1 MELSK
6 AFNTRNHSLLLAKLH
21 AYGFSKQ
28 TLAICQYVNQSVV
41 ICQTENKG

>member
-6 AFNTRNHSLLLAKLH
+6 TFNTINHALLLAKLH

-28 TLAICQYVNQSVV
+28 ALAICQYVNQSVV